1 MDSERR
7 SSKPDVASSSLAE
20 AANFISGSSNGRT
33 ADFESVDRGST
44 PLPEANFLQFSG
56 RSADDYTGLFWKQ
69 VFAGLNPAAQT
80 KLNFRFQ
87 ILGSRLNLKSEIFHA
102 DVAQRQ
108 EALVLET
115 R

>member
-1 MDSERR
+1 M
-7 SSKPDVASSSLAE
+7 
-20 AANFISGSSNGRT
+20 
-33 ADFESVDRGST
+33 
-44 PLPEANFLQFSG
+44 SG
-56 RSADDYTGLFWKQ
+56 RSADDYTGKFWKL

-80 KLNFRFQ
+80 
-87 ILGSRLNLKSEIFHA
+87 NLLKFIFCA